1 MPSRAQRPRIPEVSE
16 AQRRARLAWNGGK
29 VGKTRPAAA
38 MTPFEVCTAD
48 GCGSPATTGQPPT
61 PGMVKV
67 IGSKDGAPAHWFC
80 PGRCT
85 VLARTR
91 AELRAVPRRPGGGR

>member
-16 AQRRARLAWNGGK
+16 AQRRARHAWNGGK
-29 VGKTRPAAA
+29 TGKAR
-38 MTPFEVCTAD
+38 
-48 GCGSPATTGQPPT
+48 PATTGTPP

-67 IGSKDGAPAHWFC
+67 TGSADGAPAHWFC

-91 AELRAVPRRPGGGR
+91 AELRAIPRRPGGGR